1 MYGVAMKPFL
11 PLGTRP
17 AAWLFLLAVGGLIA
31 LGEYWM
37 RCQLPRERTVHRRR
51 ATASKMRRA
60 AAVG

>member
-1 MYGVAMKPFL
+1 MKPFL

-17 AAWLFLLAVGGLIA
+17 AGPLLFVLAVGGLIA

-37 RCQLPRERTVHRRR
+37 RCQLPQKTTKHRRR
-51 ATASKMRRA
+51 TTPSKVRRA